1 MYNVHTKTVPT
12 NLGNFVKISK
22 KHITIIRDYQQ
33 MNVSRIEE
41 RKTSF
46 TRINMSNWNSI
57 PLSVNSLNKS
67 NFRKK

>member
-1 MYNVHTKTVPT
+1 MYDVHTKTVPP

-22 KHITIIRDYQQ
+22 NRMLVKNITIIRGYQQ

-46 TRINMSNWNSI
+46 TRISMSNWNSI
-57 PLSVNSLNKS
+57 PLSV
-67 NFRKK
+67 